1 MTFDI
6 DWEYN
11 ANNIQEAKMK
21 VTKLTIANFRGIKSA
36 EILLNGN
43 SVFVGDNNSGK
54 STIFEALDLV
64 MGPDRLARHPV
75 IDEHDFYAGEYIK
88 NGIPQEITIEAII
101 SQLNDEQIRHF
112 GSYIEWWDTEAKAL
126 LEGPPAEAT
135 DNENVVPVLRV
146 TFIGKYDVEEDDFI
160 GQTFFAASLREGVH
174 EEFFKAKDKRKC
186 GFLYLRTL
194 RTGNRALSLEK
205 GSLLDIVLQLKE
217 IRPQMWESVI
227 SQLKEVVVASDPTL
241 GISDILSEV
250 QKSLSSLVS
259 YETADNPQVRV
270 SNLTR
275 EHLRKVLTV
284 FMGSGALCDD
294 GSEYVTPYYHQGT
307 GTINTL
313 VLSLL
318 SMIADIKE
326 NVIFAMEEPEIALP
340 PHIQKRVVLSVVD
353 KSTQALFTS
362 HSPYVLEEFGPDSIM
377 VVSRNNGIMRVV
389 PAGMPP
395 AVRNKAYQEEI
406 RKRFCESLLSR
417 RVLIA
422 EGRTEVDVYFAAAR
436 KLQKLHPERS
446 LSFELLGISV
456 VNAGTDSQVAPL
468 GEYYHQMNKKVYAVF
483 DKQDESARE
492 NIVSAVDYAYEAKEH
507 GIENVVLKGID
518 YSVLLRYGEKLVVEK
533 EWPPHLSE
541 CTPNASMSESELHTA
556 LLKYFKG
563 GKGNG
568 SLASLVMYCT
578 EDEMPAFVRD
588 TIYSIADTVKA
599 KDIAV
604 PDEAEAP
611 CDDI

>member
-1 MTFDI
+1 
-6 DWEYN
+6 
-11 ANNIQEAKMK
+11 MK
-21 VTKLTIANFRGIKSA
+21 VVKLTITNFRGIKSA
-36 EILLNGN
+36 EILLSGN

-88 NGIPQEITIEAII
+88 DGTSQEITIEAII
-101 SQLNDEQIRHF
+101 SGLNEEQTRHF
-112 GSYIEWWDTEAKAL
+112 GNYIEWWNTETKSL
-126 LEGPPAEAT
+126 IEGPPAEAT
-135 DNENVVPVLRV
+135 DGDNIVHALRV
-146 TFIGKYDVEEDDFI
+146 VFIGKYDVEEDDFI
-160 GQTFFAASLREGVH
+160 GQTFFATSLREGAH

-227 SQLKEVVVASDPTL
+227 SQLKDVVVATDPAL

-259 YETADNPQVRV
+259 YETADKPQVRV
-270 SNLTR
+270 SNFTR

-284 FMGSGALCDD
+284 FMGSGALCED
-294 GSEYVTPYYHQGT
+294 GSEYATPYYHQGT

-340 PHIQKRVVLSVVD
+340 PHIQKRVVLSVID

-362 HSPYVLEEFGPDSIM
+362 HSPYVLEEFDADDVL
-377 VVSRNNGIMRVV
+377 VVSRDKGVMKVV
-389 PAGMPP
+389 AAGTPP
-395 AVRNKAYQEEI
+395 AVRDKAYQEEF
-406 RKRFCESLLSR
+406 RKRFCESLLAR

-422 EGRTEVDVYFAAAR
+422 EGRTEVDVYSAAAR
-436 KLQKLHPERS
+436 KLQKLHPDRS

-456 VNAGTDSQVAPL
+456 VNAGTDSQIAPL
-468 GEYYHQMNKKVYAVF
+468 GEYYDQMNKKVYAVF
-483 DKQDESARE
+483 DKQEDDAR
-492 NIVSAVDYAYEAKEH
+492 NSIFLAVDYAYEADEH

-518 YSVLLRYGEKLVVEK
+518 YSVLLRYGEKLVSEK
-533 EWPPHLSE
+533 EWPSHLSDY
-541 CTPNASMSESELHTA
+541 TPKASMTEEELRAA
-556 LLKYFKG
+556 LFKYFKWS
-563 GKGNG
+563 KGNG
-568 SLASLVMYCT
+568 SLASLVVFCD
-578 EDEMPAFVRD
+578 EHEMPAFVRD
-588 TIYSIADTVKA
+588 TIYNIAKTVYNDSDSLSPE
-599 KDIAV
+599 KDESGE
-604 PDEAEAP
+604 DE
-611 CDDI
+611 I

>member
-1 MTFDI
+1 
-6 DWEYN
+6 
-11 ANNIQEAKMK
+11 MK
-21 VTKLTIANFRGIKSA
+21 VIKLTIANFRGIKSA
-36 EILLNGN
+36 EILLDGN
-43 SVFVGDNNSGK
+43 SIFVGDNNSGK

-88 NGIPQEITIEAII
+88 DGEAQKIQIEAII
-101 SQLNDEQIRHF
+101 SALNEEQLRHF
-112 GSYIEWWDTEAKAL
+112 GSYVEWWNTETKSL
-126 LEGPPAEAT
+126 IIGPPAEAT
-135 DNENVVPVLRV
+135 DEENVVPVLRV
-146 TFIGKYDVEEDDFI
+146 AFIGKYDIEEDDFL
-160 GQTFFAASLREGVH
+160 GQTFFAASLREGAH

-217 IRPQMWESVI
+217 IRPQMWENVI
-227 SQLKEVVVASDPTL
+227 EQLKDVVVVTDPAL
-241 GISDILSEV
+241 GISDILFEV

-259 YETADNPQVRV
+259 YETADRPQVRV
-270 SNLTR
+270 SNFTR

-284 FMGSGALCDD
+284 FMGSGAIRED

-318 SMIADIKE
+318 SMIADMKE

-362 HSPYVLEEFGPDSIM
+362 HSPYVLEEFDPDSIL
-377 VVSRNNGIMRVV
+377 VVSRDKGVMKVV
-389 PAGMPP
+389 AAGMPP
-395 AVRNKAYQEEI
+395 AVRDKAYQEEI
-406 RKRFCESLLSR
+406 RKRFCESLLAR
-417 RVLIA
+417 RVLVA
-422 EGRTEVDVYFAAAR
+422 EGRTEVDVYSAAAR
-436 KLQKLHPERS
+436 KLQKAHPERS

-456 VNAGTDSQVAPL
+456 VNAGTDTQVAPL
-468 GEYYHQMNKKVYAVF
+468 GEYYRQMNKKVYAIF
-483 DKQDESARE
+483 DKQEKEARDS
-492 NIVSAVDYAYEAKEH
+492 IISTVDYAYEAAEH

-518 YSVLLRYGEKLVVEK
+518 YPVLLRYGEKLVAEK
-533 EWPPHLSE
+533 EWPPHLSDYI
-541 CTPNASMSESELHTA
+541 PNASMTEDELHTA
-556 LLKYFKG
+556 LFKYFKW

-568 SLASLVMYCT
+568 SLAGLVVYCT
-578 EDEMPAFVRD
+578 EEEMPAFVRD
-588 TIYSIADTVKA
+588 TIYSIAETVQNRGNSVTDDTE
-599 KDIAV
+599 DQC
-604 PDEAEAP
+604 E
-611 CDDI
+611 DDIQ

>member
-1 MTFDI
+1 
-6 DWEYN
+6 
-11 ANNIQEAKMK
+11 MK
-21 VTKLTIANFRGIKSA
+21 VTKLIIANFRGIKSA

-88 NGIPQEITIEAII
+88 NDIPQEITVEAII
-101 SQLNDEQIRHF
+101 SELNQEQIRHF
-112 GSYIEWWDTEAKAL
+112 GSYIEWWNSETKAL

-135 DNENVVPVLRV
+135 DDENVVPVLRV
-146 TFIGKYDVEEDDFI
+146 TFIGKYDIEEDDFI
-160 GQTFFAASLREGVH
+160 GQTFFAASLREGTH
-174 EEFFKAKDKRKC
+174 KEFFKAKDKRKC

-227 SQLKEVVVASDPTL
+227 SQLKDVVVASDPAL
-241 GISDILSEV
+241 GICDILSEV

-259 YETADNPQVRV
+259 YETADKPQVRV

-362 HSPYVLEEFGPDSIM
+362 HSPYVLEEFDPDSIM
-377 VVSRNNGIMRVV
+377 VVSRDNGIMQAV

-422 EGRTEVDVYFAAAR
+422 EGRTEVDVYSAAAR

-446 LSFELLGISV
+446 LSFELLGISI

-492 NIVSAVDYAYEAKEH
+492 SIASMVDYAYEAKEH
-507 GIENVVLKGID
+507 GIENVVLKGVD
-518 YSVLLRYGEKLVVEK
+518 NSVLLRYGEKLVAEK

-556 LLKYFKG
+556 LLKYFKW

-588 TIYSIADTVKA
+588 TIYSIADTIQTKGICVS
-599 KDIAV
+599 
-604 PDEAEAP
+604 DEAEAP

>member
-1 MTFDI
+1 
-6 DWEYN
+6 
-11 ANNIQEAKMK
+11 MK
-21 VTKLTIANFRGIKSA
+21 VIKLTIANFRGIKSA

-88 NGIPQEITIEAII
+88 DGTPQEITIEAII
-101 SQLNDEQIRHF
+101 SELNEEQIRHF
-112 GSYIEWWDTEAKAL
+112 GSYIEWWNTETKAL
-126 LEGPPAEAT
+126 IEGPPVEAT
-135 DNENVVPVLRV
+135 DGENVVPALHVA
-146 TFIGKYDVEEDDFI
+146 FIGKYDVEEDDFI
-160 GQTFFAASLREGVH
+160 GQTFFAASLREGAH

-227 SQLKEVVVASDPTL
+227 SQLKEVVVASDPAL

-250 QKSLSSLVS
+250 QKSLASLVS
-259 YETADNPQVRV
+259 YETADKPQVRV

-284 FMGSGALCDD
+284 FMGSGAFRED
-294 GSEYVTPYYHQGT
+294 GVEYATPYYHQGT

-362 HSPYVLEEFGPDSIM
+362 HSPYVLEEFDPDSIM
-377 VVSRNNGIMRVV
+377 VVSRDKGIMQVV
-389 PAGMPP
+389 AAGMPP
-395 AVRNKAYQEEI
+395 AVRDKAYQEEI
-406 RKRFCESLLSR
+406 RKRFCESLLAR

-422 EGRTEVDVYFAAAR
+422 EGRTEVDVYSSAAR
-436 KLQKLHPERS
+436 KLQKAHPERS
-446 LSFELLGISV
+446 LSFELLGISI
-456 VNAGTDSQVAPL
+456 VNAGTDSQIAPL
-468 GEYYHQMNKKVYAVF
+468 GEYYRQMNKKVYAVF
-483 DKQDESARE
+483 DKQEESARE
-492 NIVSAVDYAYEAKEH
+492 SIISMVDHAYEANEH

-518 YSVLLRYGEKLVVEK
+518 YSVLLRYGEKLVADK
-533 EWPPHLSE
+533 EWPQHLSDYL
-541 CTPNASMSESELHTA
+541 PNANMTVEELHTA
-556 LLKYFKG
+556 LFKYFKWA
-563 GKGNG
+563 KGNG
-568 SLASLVMYCT
+568 SLANLVVYCN
-578 EDEMPAFVRD
+578 EDEMPSFVRD
-588 TIYSIADTVKA
+588 TIYSIAETVQNR
-599 KDIAV
+599 DISAPHEANV
-604 PDEAEAP
+604 PCE
-611 CDDI
+611 DDI